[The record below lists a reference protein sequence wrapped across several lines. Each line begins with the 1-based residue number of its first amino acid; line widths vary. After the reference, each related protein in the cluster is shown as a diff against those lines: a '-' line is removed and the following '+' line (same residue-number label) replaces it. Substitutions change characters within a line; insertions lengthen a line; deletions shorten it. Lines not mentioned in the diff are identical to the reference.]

1 MPRIRLNVRVPILFL
16 LTFSTLFGAVSD
28 YEAGKV
34 LYFEKG
40 CNGCHGTK
48 AEGMTNYPALA
59 NRAKGFLAYKLR
71 RFRSEISDKQ
81 IQEMMI
87 PFAIGLSDREIDLLT
102 TFLNE
107 YVDEQTERYDIEFA
121 TEGDGGS

>member
-1 MPRIRLNVRVPILFL
+1 MALIRLNLRIPVLIFVLF
-16 LTFSTLFGAVSD
+16 TSLFGFSEN
-28 YEAGKV
+28 YKAGKA

-48 AEGMTNYPALA
+48 AEGMNTYPALA
-59 NRAKGFLAYKLR
+59 NRAKGFMAYKLR
-71 RFRSEISDKQ
+71 RFRDEISDKQ

-87 PFAIGLSDREIDLLT
+87 PFAMGLSDLEIEQLT

-107 YVDEQTERYDIEFA
+107 YVDEQKERYDIEFT

>member
-1 MPRIRLNVRVPILFL
+1 MRILVLFL
-16 LTFSTLFGAVSD
+16 LTFNILLAFSES
-28 YEAGKV
+28 YERGKT

-48 AEGMTNYPALA
+48 AEGMNTYPALA
-59 NRAKGFLAYKLR
+59 NRAKGFMIYKLK

-87 PFAIGLSDREIDLLT
+87 PFAMGLSDQEIEDLG

-107 YVDEQTERYDIEFA
+107 YTDEQTERYDIEFT

>member
-1 MPRIRLNVRVPILFL
+1 MRIFILSFL
-16 LTFSTLFGAVSD
+16 TLTALIASSSD
-28 YEAGKV
+28 YELGKV

-48 AEGMTNYPALA
+48 AEGMNTYPPLA
-59 NRAKGFLAYKLR
+59 NRAQGFLAYKLR

-87 PFAIGLSDREIDLLT
+87 PFAINLSDKEIEQLAL
-102 TFLNE
+102 FLSQF
-107 YVDEQTERYDIEFA
+107 VDEQTERYDIEF
-121 TEGDGGS
+121 TSEGDGGS

>member
-1 MPRIRLNVRVPILFL
+1 MRILILLFL
-16 LTFSTLFGAVSD
+16 TFTVLFGEEST
-28 YEAGKV
+28 YERGKI

-48 AEGMTNYPALA
+48 AEGMATYPALA

-87 PFAIGLSDREIDLLT
+87 PFAKGLSDQQIEDLAYY
-102 TFLNE
+102 LNAF
-107 YVDEQTERYDIEFA
+107 VDPQTERYDIEFT

>member
-1 MPRIRLNVRVPILFL
+1 MRILVLFFI
-16 LTFSTLFGAVSD
+16 TFSTLFAFSD
-28 YEAGKV
+28 SYQRGKT

-48 AEGMTNYPALA
+48 AEGMNTYPALA
-59 NRAKGFLAYKLR
+59 NRAKGFMAYKLK

-87 PFAIGLSDREIDLLT
+87 PFAMELSDRDIEDLV

-107 YVDEQTERYDIEFA
+107 YVDEQTERYDIEYT

>member
-1 MPRIRLNVRVPILFL
+1 MRILLPIFIAFGSLFAL
-16 LTFSTLFGAVSD
+16 SD
-28 YEAGKV
+28 DYNAGKV

-87 PFAIGLSDREIDLLT
+87 PFAKGLSDKEIDQLT

-107 YVDEQTERYDIEFA
+107 YVDEQTERYDIEFT

>member
-1 MPRIRLNVRVPILFL
+1 LRIFPFIFLAFTSLFAA
-16 LTFSTLFGAVSD
+16 SSD
-28 YEAGKV
+28 YEEGKV

-48 AEGMTNYPALA
+48 AEGMNTYPALA
-59 NRAKGFLAYKLR
+59 NRAKGFMAYKLK

-87 PFAIGLSDREIDLLT
+87 PFAMGLSDTDIEQLT

-107 YVDEQTERYDIEFA
+107 YVDEQSERYDIEFR

>member
-1 MPRIRLNVRVPILFL
+1 MRILVLFF
-16 LTFSTLFGAVSD
+16 LTFSTLFALSSD
-28 YEAGKV
+28 YEAGKT

-48 AEGMTNYPALA
+48 AEGMNTYPALA
-59 NRAKGFLAYKLR
+59 NRAKGFMIYKLK

-87 PFAIGLSDREIDLLT
+87 PFAMGLSDKEIDQLC

-107 YVDEQTERYDIEFA
+107 YVDEQTERYDIDFA

>member
-1 MPRIRLNVRVPILFL
+1 MRILVLFFM
-16 LTFSTLFGAVSD
+16 TFSTLFALSES
-28 YEAGKV
+28 YERGKT

-48 AEGMTNYPALA
+48 AEGMNTYPALA
-59 NRAKGFLAYKLR
+59 NRAKGFMIYKLK

-87 PFAIGLSDREIDLLT
+87 PFAIKLSDQNIEDLA
-102 TFLNE
+102 TFLYK
-107 YVDEQTERYDIEFA
+107 YVDEQKERYDIEFS

>member
-1 MPRIRLNVRVPILFL
+1 MRFFVLFFLFL
-16 LTFSTLFGAVSD
+16 SALYAENAL
-28 YEAGKV
+28 YEKGKL

-48 AEGMTNYPALA
+48 AEGMTNYPSLA
-59 NRAKGFLAYKLR
+59 NRAKGFLTYKLE
-71 RFRSEISDKQ
+71 RFRAKISDKQ

-87 PFAIGLSDREIDLLT
+87 PFAENLSDAEIDALT

-107 YVDEQTERYDIEFA
+107 YRDEQSERYELEYE
-121 TEGDGGS
+121 TWGDGGS

>member
-1 MPRIRLNVRVPILFL
+1 MPLIRFNLRTLILVFIA
-16 LTFSTLFGAVSD
+16 FSTLFASSSD
-28 YEAGKV
+28 FKAGKT

-48 AEGMTNYPALA
+48 AEGMNTYPALA
-59 NRAKGFLAYKLR
+59 NRAKGFLAYKLK

-87 PFAIGLSDREIDLLT
+87 PFAMGLSDKEIDQLT
-102 TFLNE
+102 TFLSD
-107 YVDEQTERYDIEFA
+107 YVDEQTERYDIEYT

>member
-1 MPRIRLNVRVPILFL
+1 M
-16 LTFSTLFGAVSD
+16 TFTTIMASSSD
-28 YEAGKV
+28 YEAGKN
-34 LYFEKG
+34 LYFGKG

-48 AEGMTNYPALA
+48 AEGMTTYPALA
-59 NRAKGFLAYKLR
+59 NRAKGFLAYKLK

-87 PFAIGLSDREIDLLT
+87 PFAIGLSDTEIDQLCI
-102 TFLNE
+102 FLNE
-107 YVDEQTERYDIEFA
+107 YVDEQTERYDIEYT

>member
-1 MPRIRLNVRVPILFL
+1 VRIFVLCFIFITA
-16 LTFSTLFGAVSD
+16 LTEQSENYKS
-28 YEAGKV
+28 GKT
-34 LYFEKG
+34 LYFTKG

-48 AEGMTNYPALA
+48 AEGMATYPALA
-59 NRAKGFLAYKLR
+59 NRAKGFMIYKLK

-87 PFAIGLSDREIDLLT
+87 PFAKELSDQQIDDLS

-107 YVDEQTERYDIEFA
+107 FVDEQTQRYDIEF
-121 TEGDGGS
+121 TSEGDGGS

>member
-1 MPRIRLNVRVPILFL
+1 MA
-16 LTFSTLFGAVSD
+16 SSSD
-28 YEAGKV
+28 YEAGKN
-34 LYFEKG
+34 LYFGKG

-48 AEGMTNYPALA
+48 AEGMTTYPALA
-59 NRAKGFLAYKLR
+59 NRAKGFLAYKLK

-87 PFAIGLSDREIDLLT
+87 PFAIGLSDTEIDQLCI
-102 TFLNE
+102 FLNE
-107 YVDEQTERYDIEFA
+107 YVDEQTERYDIEYT

>member
-1 MPRIRLNVRVPILFL
+1 MRIFL
-16 LTFSTLFGAVSD
+16 LTFLTFTALMSASTD
-28 YEAGKV
+28 YETGKI

-48 AEGMTNYPALA
+48 AEGMNTYPPLA
-59 NRAKGFLAYKLR
+59 NRARGFLAYKLR

-87 PFAIGLSDREIDLLT
+87 PFAIGLSDKEIDQLAL
-102 TFLNE
+102 FLNE
-107 YVDEQTERYDIEFA
+107 FVDEQTERYDIEF
-121 TEGDGGS
+121 TSEGDGGS

>member
-1 MPRIRLNVRVPILFL
+1 MRFFVLF
-16 LTFSTLFGAVSD
+16 FLFFAVLYAENSL
-28 YEAGKV
+28 YERGKL

-48 AEGMTNYPALA
+48 AEGMTNYPSLA
-59 NRAKGFLAYKLR
+59 NRAKGFLAYKLK
-71 RFRSEISDKQ
+71 RFRDRISDKQ

-87 PFAIGLSDREIDLLT
+87 PFAENLSDEEIDALT

-107 YVDEQTERYDIEFA
+107 YRDEQSERYEPGYE
-121 TEGDGGS
+121 TWGDGGS

>member
-1 MPRIRLNVRVPILFL
+1 MRILLLFF
-16 LTFSTLFGAVSD
+16 LTFTALLAKEST
-28 YEAGKV
+28 YERGKV

-48 AEGMTNYPALA
+48 AEGMATYPALA
-59 NRAKGFLAYKLR
+59 NRARGFMVYKLK

-87 PFAIGLSDREIDLLT
+87 PFAKGLSDEEIEALALY
-102 TFLNE
+102 LNE
-107 YVDEQTERYDIEFA
+107 YVDEQTEHYDIEFT

>member
-1 MPRIRLNVRVPILFL
+1 MRILVLFFI
-16 LTFSTLFGAVSD
+16 TFSTLFAFSD
-28 YEAGKV
+28 SCVRGKT

-48 AEGMTNYPALA
+48 AEGMNTYPGLA
-59 NRAKGFLAYKLR
+59 NRAKGFMAYKLK

-87 PFAIGLSDREIDLLT
+87 PFAIELSDQDIEDLV

-107 YVDEQTERYDIEFA
+107 YVDEQKERYDIEFT

>member
-1 MPRIRLNVRVPILFL
+1 MRILLSIFVVFTALFA
-16 LTFSTLFGAVSD
+16 TSPD
-28 YEAGKV
+28 YKAGKI

-59 NRAKGFLAYKLR
+59 NRAKGFLAYKLK
-71 RFRSEISDKQ
+71 RFRSGISDKQ

-87 PFAIGLSDREIDLLT
+87 PFALELSDKEIDLLT

-107 YVDEQTERYDIEFA
+107 YVDEQKERYDDDFR

>member
-1 MPRIRLNVRVPILFL
+1 MA
-16 LTFSTLFGAVSD
+16 SSSD
-28 YEAGKV
+28 YEAGKN
-34 LYFEKG
+34 LYFGKG

-48 AEGMTNYPALA
+48 AEGMTTYPALA
-59 NRAKGFLAYKLR
+59 NRAKGFLAYKLK

-87 PFAIGLSDREIDLLT
+87 PFAIGLSDKEIDQLCI
-102 TFLNE
+102 FLNE
-107 YVDEQTERYDIEFA
+107 YVDEQTERYDIEYT

>member
-1 MPRIRLNVRVPILFL
+1 MRILLLFF
-16 LTFSTLFGAVSD
+16 LTFSALFSEEGL
-28 YEAGKV
+28 YERGKV

-48 AEGMTNYPALA
+48 AEGMATYPSLA
-59 NRAKGFLAYKLR
+59 NRARGFMVYKLK

-87 PFAIGLSDREIDLLT
+87 PFAKGLSDQEIEDLALY
-102 TFLNE
+102 LNE
-107 YVDEQTERYDIEFA
+107 YVDEQTDRYDIEFT

>member
-1 MPRIRLNVRVPILFL
+1 MSI
-16 LTFSTLFGAVSD
+16 STLIALSSD
-28 YEAGKV
+28 YEAGKT

-48 AEGMTNYPALA
+48 AEGMNTYPPLA
-59 NRAKGFLAYKLR
+59 NRAKGFLAYKLK

-87 PFAIGLSDREIDLLT
+87 PFAMGLSDQEIDQLAL
-102 TFLNE
+102 FLNE
-107 YVDEQTERYDIEFA
+107 YVDEQTERYDVEFE

>member
-1 MPRIRLNVRVPILFL
+1 
-16 LTFSTLFGAVSD
+16 LTFSTLFALSSD
-28 YEAGKV
+28 YEAGKT

-48 AEGMTNYPALA
+48 AEGMNTYPALA
-59 NRAKGFLAYKLR
+59 NRAKGFMIYKLK

-87 PFAIGLSDREIDLLT
+87 PFAMGLSDKEIDQLC

-107 YVDEQTERYDIEFA
+107 YVDEQTERYDIDFA

>member
-1 MPRIRLNVRVPILFL
+1 M
-16 LTFSTLFGAVSD
+16 TFSTLFALSES
-28 YEAGKV
+28 YEHGKT

-48 AEGMTNYPALA
+48 AEGMNTYPALA
-59 NRAKGFLAYKLR
+59 NRAKGFLAYKLKR
-71 RFRSEISDKQ
+71 YRSGISDKQ

-87 PFAIGLSDREIDLLT
+87 PFALGLSDKEIDDLSL
-102 TFLNE
+102 FLNK
-107 YVDEQTERYDIEFA
+107 YIDEQTERYDIEYT

>member
-1 MPRIRLNVRVPILFL
+1 LRILPFIFIAFVPLFA
-16 LTFSTLFGAVSD
+16 TSSD
-28 YEAGKV
+28 YKAGKI

-48 AEGMTNYPALA
+48 AEGMATYPALA
-59 NRAKGFLAYKLR
+59 NRAKGFLEYKLK

-87 PFAIGLSDREIDLLT
+87 PFAKGLSDEEIDLLT

-107 YVDEQTERYDIEFA
+107 YVDEQKERYDIEFR

>member
-1 MPRIRLNVRVPILFL
+1 MRILVLVFIAF
-16 LTFSTLFGAVSD
+16 TTLFAMSAE
-28 YEAGKV
+28 YEAGKN

-48 AEGMTNYPALA
+48 AEGMNTYPALA
-59 NRAKGFLAYKLR
+59 NRAKGFLTYKLK

-87 PFAIGLSDREIDLLT
+87 PFAMGLSDTEIEQLT
-102 TFLNE
+102 TFLYD
-107 YVDEQTERYDIEFA
+107 YVDEQTEKYDIDYT

>member
-1 MPRIRLNVRVPILFL
+1 LRILPSIFFALIPLFAA
-16 LTFSTLFGAVSD
+16 SPD
-28 YEAGKV
+28 YEAGKL

-59 NRAKGFLAYKLR
+59 NRAKGFLTYKLE

-87 PFAIGLSDREIDLLT
+87 PFAKGLSDREIDQLT
-102 TFLNE
+102 TFLNG
-107 YVDEQTERYDIEFA
+107 YVDEQKERYDIEFT

>member
-1 MPRIRLNVRVPILFL
+1 M
-16 LTFSTLFGAVSD
+16 TFSTLFALSES
-28 YEAGKV
+28 YERGKT

-48 AEGMTNYPALA
+48 AEGMNTYPALA
-59 NRAKGFLAYKLR
+59 NRAKGFLAYKLKR
-71 RFRSEISDKQ
+71 YRSGISDKQ

-87 PFAIGLSDREIDLLT
+87 PFALGLSDKEIDDLSL
-102 TFLNE
+102 FLNK
-107 YVDEQTERYDIEFA
+107 YIDEQTERYDIEYT